1 MSNKE
6 KDKERN
12 KEKDKEIQQH
22 QQHAKPWVYPKPRV
36 VRSCYSV
43 VCFGEIK
50 ASAVYDAAERIGMTI
65 EEVNCWMDFMD
76 EVGWRFK
83 DGTQVTKNTFA
94 RSLRM
99 WHKVQPKIVAETISR
114 LHKTQRLAQMG
125 CDFEEMERI
134 KKSIAEK
141 KLKAALSEPNAWEL
155 CDERCAN
162 FCADGCPKCK
172 HWSIPPQLRER
183 PIPPEQCLHFKAKGG
198 RA

>member
-12 KEKDKEIQQH
+12 KEKDKEIQQ
-22 QQHAKPWVYPKPRV
+22 QQQRPRLWVYPKPKY
-36 VRSCYSV
+36 VRSCYCD
-43 VCFGEIK
+43 VCFGKFK
-50 ASAVYDAAERIGMTI
+50 ANAVYDAAERIGMTI

-83 DGTQVTKNTFA
+83 DGSEVTKKTFA

-99 WHKVQPKIVAETISR
+99 WHKVQPAIVARAIS
-114 LHKTQRLAQMG
+114 LIHKRQSRTPMG
-125 CDFEEMERI
+125 CDYEEMERI

-155 CDERCAN
+155 CDERCAE
-162 FCADGCPKCK
+162 FCAERCPECK

-183 PIPPEQCLHFKAKGG
+183 PIPPEQCPHFVRKEVAQ
-198 RA
+198 

>member
-1 MSNKE
+1 MNNAKE
-6 KDKERN
+6 NDKESI
-12 KEKDKEIQQH
+12 KETVRENSSSSS
-22 QQHAKPWVYPKPRV
+22 AKAKLMRPIALKWAQRFGKPLEAVDRW
-36 VRSCYSV
+36 
-43 VCFGEIK
+43 IK
-50 ASAVYDAAERIGMTI
+50 YQ
-65 EEVNCWMDFMD
+65 EET
-76 EVGWRFK
+76 GWKFK
-83 DGTQVTKNTFA
+83 DGTVITPLNFR

-99 WHKVQPKIVAETISR
+99 WYKLDMRFTALAISR

-183 PIPPEQCLHFKAKGG
+183 PIPPEQCPHFKAKGE
-198 RA
+198 

>member
-1 MSNKE
+1 M
-6 KDKERN
+6 
-12 KEKDKEIQQH
+12 
-22 QQHAKPWVYPKPRV
+22 YPKPKK
-36 VRSCYSV
+36 VRSPYCD
-43 VCFGEIK
+43 VCFGEFK
-50 ASAVYDAAERIGMTI
+50 ANEVYDAAERIGMTI

-114 LHKTQRLAQMG
+114 LHKTQRRAQMG

-155 CDERCAN
+155 CDERCAE

-183 PIPPEQCLHFKAKGG
+183 PIPPEQCLHFKAKGE
-198 RA
+198 